1 MDKRWTRVGPP
12 TLHDLEWLPNGQGL
26 DPPKSDWTPQPF
38 TTWRVLL
45 SRKLTASVTKFCLYN
60 VPLHQGVGR
69 SQGSLISPAPGKG
82 LHSPNVFQNHNS
94 RQHSLTESPL
104 FLPAPARN
112 LTESPNTES
121 PLLLP
126 APRQRQTRRTPTC
139 SAACF
144 CTIPASP
151 LLFPAPAR
159 TASQKAH
166 MRTCQHGLTE
176 SPIQTGTDSQKA
188 NMQCRLFLHTIPATA
203 SSGICQDSLTESR
216 HKNPPAQTH

>member
-1 MDKRWTRVGPP
+1 M
-12 TLHDLEWLPNGQGL
+12 
-26 DPPKSDWTPQPF
+26 
-38 TTWRVLL
+38 
-45 SRKLTASVTKFCLYN
+45 
-60 VPLHQGVGR
+60 
-69 SQGSLISPAPGKG
+69 
-82 LHSPNVFQNHNS
+82 HSPNVFQNHNS

-112 LTESPNTES
+112 LTESPNENPPAQPHRKSIASSGTQTETDS
-121 PLLLP
+121 QNADMQCSLFLHNS
-126 APRQRQTRRTPTC
+126 RQH
-139 SAACF
+139 SL
-144 CTIPASP
+144 TISP

-203 SSGICQDSLTESR
+203 SSGICQDSLTESL
-216 HKNPPAQTH
+216 HKNPPAQLCSCLGPVESNGHRR